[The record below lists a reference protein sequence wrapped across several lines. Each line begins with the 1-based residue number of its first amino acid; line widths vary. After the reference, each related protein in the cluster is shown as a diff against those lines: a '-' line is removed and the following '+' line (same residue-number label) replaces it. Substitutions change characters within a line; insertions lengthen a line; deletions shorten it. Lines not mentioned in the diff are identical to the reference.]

1 MKVWVFMGSHRNRL
15 QIIAEILRIVRRGA
29 RKTHIMR
36 QARLSYTLLCRYLT
50 EVVNAD
56 LVYFEDE
63 NYVLTGKGQR
73 FLDKF
78 NVYSQ
83 HCEHLNDHLNTVSN
97 ERMELEK
104 MCSA

>member
-1 MKVWVFMGSHRNRL
+1 MGRYRTRL
-15 QIIAEILRIVRRGA
+15 QIIADILRVVRRGA
-29 RKTHIMR
+29 RKTRIMR
-36 QARLSYTLLCRYLT
+36 QARLSYTLLRRYLA
-50 EVVNAD
+50 EVVKAD
-56 LVYFEDE
+56 LVCFENE
-63 NYVLTGKGQR
+63 NYVLTGKGRR

-78 NVYSQ
+78 NVYFR